1 MTSDRTSSLRWGS
14 PLRMSQSQ
22 LLQPFVGILAAV
34 RLLGE
39 LLDAITP
46 GFALL
51 VVASVFMKRRTTKHT
66 RPQ

>member
-1 MTSDRTSSLRWGS
+1 
-14 PLRMSQSQ
+14 MSQSQ